1 MDELH
6 KKTNDNKQDDKEK
19 QHPLTQRYQ
28 IKNILYQTKMSFSS
42 FSPSKSCENLFTSEF
57 VLTLDEKMNEKL
69 NVSASVANDREEAV
83 ENDKMADFI
92 MRMEKDLERRRTKEE
107 RLRILIEKSKIKHTE
122 EEIVNGFNRLIDDAN
137 RRIEVRQKLEELN
150 QELNSKK
157 KDKNNKSYN
166 KQKWEEIYQSR
177 FKKYMNTVKEK
188 INNKKKEK
196 EEIKNK
202 ETNDYLEAMKKKTI
216 KVPKEQLS
224 KICQRLYNGRRFPP
238 KIIKKEAEEAKDNN
252 NTNNKKE
259 NTNKTKT
266 KTVEKKEEKSPQKS
280 PKKQIAKKFKNIQSK
295 YNTTNTPN
303 KNFFKNRVSES
314 KSPFKN
320 NNVNY
325 NTSNYT
331 IANTQTSQK
340 DKKRLSKSPICRY
353 AETQSISDIEKI
365 EESII
370 STFKNKVP
378 ELNHQNDFNIIKQHR
393 PNCLKFSC

>member
-6 KKTNDNKQDDKEK
+6 KLSNDNKQDDKEK
-19 QHPLTQRYQ
+19 LQHPLSQRFP
-28 IKNILYQTKMSFSS
+28 IKNQLYQTKMSISS
-42 FSPSKSCENLFTSEF
+42 FSPTKSCENLFTSEF

-69 NVSASVANDREEAV
+69 NISASVTNEREKAV
-83 ENDKMADFI
+83 ENDKMANFI
-92 MRMEKDLERRRTKEE
+92 MRMEKDLERRRTKGE
-107 RLRILIEKSKIKHTE
+107 RLRILIEKSKIKHPE

-177 FKKYMNTVKEK
+177 FEKYMNTVKEK

-202 ETNDYLEAMKKKTI
+202 QTNEYIETMKNKTI
-216 KVPKEQLS
+216 KVPKEQIN

-238 KIIKKEAEEAKDNN
+238 KLIKKEGEEEKDNN
-252 NTNNKKE
+252 NIKKE
-259 NTNKTKT
+259 NTNNKTKI
-266 KTVEKKEEKSPQKS
+266 KTSEKKEEKSPQKS
-280 PKKQIAKKFKNIQSK
+280 PKKQIPKKFKNIQSK
-295 YNTTNTPN
+295 YNTINTPN

-314 KSPFKN
+314 KSPFTN
-320 NNVNY
+320 HNVNY
-325 NTSNYT
+325 NPSNYT
-331 IANTQTSQK
+331 ISNTQAQK
-340 DKKRLSKSPICRY
+340 DKIRLSKSPICRY
-353 AETQSISDIEKI
+353 AETQSFSDIEKI

-370 STFKNKVP
+370 STFKNKAP